1 MIVMGIS
8 GAVSHDPPA
17 ALFVDGEP
25 VAAAEGERLHRDRH
39 AKVRHPYEATR
50 FGLDYAG
57 IDAPN
62 ILYGSQ
68 LQYLMMEDIMIC
80 KQSTGA
86 VTGQ

>member
-57 IDAPN
+57 IDALN
-62 ILYGSQ
+62 VFYGSG
-68 LQYLMMEDIMIC
+68 LQYRMMQDAMIC
-80 KQSTGA
+80 KQATGA